1 MKVSSRLPKSGRGR
15 VGFILRPDLW
25 LGGRNYLR
33 NVLTGLAL
41 VPDPQ
46 IEPILFTGERSGA
59 VPAGW
64 PPMPV
69 VGAPMLVPR
78 TLPWALSRIADKV
91 LDGDRPLQRFL
102 STHGID
108 VLSHGPPLTSNG
120 SIPAIGWIP
129 DFQHVHMPEFFSA
142 QDRRARDRMFMR
154 TCTRSAKVIVSSEC
168 ALEDLRAFAPQFSS
182 KAEVLRFV
190 ASPSDAAAA
199 PPLPE
204 LQRRYGFEGSYFLLP
219 NQFWIHK
226 NHRVVISA
234 LMQLKRRNR
243 PVTVLATGATEDS
256 RQPGYFSS
264 LMAYAEESGVLDL
277 FRVLGVVPFG
287 DLTGLML
294 NAVAMI
300 NPSKFEGW
308 STSVE
313 EAKSLGKRIL
323 LSDIPVHREQAP
335 EGGGYFHP
343 DDAEGLADCLWTSR
357 VEFDPAVDLA
367 NQTRARLLVPARQL
381 EFGLRYQRI
390 VMSAVKPFPSGL
402 SPH

>member
-1 MKVSSRLPKSGRGR
+1 
-15 VGFILRPDLW
+15 

-41 VPDPQ
+41 VPNPH
-46 IEPILFTGERSGA
+46 IEPILFTGDRSGA

-64 PPMPV
+64 PPIPV
-69 VGAPMLVPR
+69 IRAPMLVPR
-78 TLPWALSRIADKV
+78 TLRWALSRIAKKV
-91 LDGDRPLQRFL
+91 LDEERPLHRLL
-102 STHGID
+102 SRHGID
-108 VLSHGPPLTSNG
+108 VLSHESTLTSNG

-142 QDRRARDRMFMR
+142 QDRRARDQTFMR
-154 TCTRSAKVIVSSEC
+154 ICTRSAKVIVSSEA
-168 ALEDLRAFAPQFSS
+168 ALKDLRAFAPQFSA

-190 ASPSDAAAA
+190 ASLSDPA
-199 PPLPE
+199 PEPQLRQ
-204 LQRRYGFEGSYFLLP
+204 LQLRYGFEGSYFLLP
-219 NQFWIHK
+219 NQFWMHK

-234 LMQLKRRNR
+234 LKQLKQQNR

-256 RQPGYFSS
+256 RQPGYFRS
-264 LMAYAEESGVLDL
+264 LLAYAEESGVIDL

-287 DLTGLML
+287 DLTSLML
-294 NAVAMI
+294 NAVAVI

-335 EGGGYFHP
+335 EGGTYFHP
-343 DDAEGLADCLWTSR
+343 DDVEGLADCLWTAQ

-367 NQTRARLLVPARQL
+367 NQARARVLVSSRQL
-381 EFGLRYQRI
+381 EFGLCYQRI
-390 VMSAVKPFPSGL
+390 VMSAVKSFPFG
-402 SPH
+402 